1 MRRFGVRIATLVAIS
16 VCSLPV
22 LAGGLKGTVV
32 LPAGFKPPKARH
44 PVHWRVENGVLPI
57 AHPLRDPRTE
67 MIVYLEGGKAPA
79 PDKPQTVVMEINGY
93 RFDPYCVAVLAG
105 GTVEFKNTGR
115 VSHVIYDKQKVMSPG
130 SVRPGES
137 RKQKYHA
144 EGEYELR
151 EEEFPH
157 MRGVVK
163 VLSTPLYVK
172 PDAKGAFA
180 IENVPDGKW
189 TVKLWYRG
197 AILVTT
203 TAEVSD
209 KGAEVVLKVPE
220 PQGAAPAKK

>member
-1 MRRFGVRIATLVAIS
+1 MRGFGVRLATLVAIS
-16 VCSLPV
+16 FCSLPV

-32 LPAGFKPPKARH
+32 LPTGFKPAKQRH

-67 MIVYLEGGKAPA
+67 MIVYLEGGKAPV
-79 PDKPQTVVMEINGY
+79 PEKPQTAVMEVVGY
-93 RFDPYCVAVLAG
+93 RFDPYCVPILAG

-115 VSHVIYDKQKVMSPG
+115 VSHVIYDKQRVMTPG
-130 SVRPGES
+130 SIKPGES

-144 EGEYELR
+144 EGEYEIR

-163 VLSTPLYVK
+163 VLSTPLYAK
-172 PDAKGAFA
+172 PDAKGVFT
-180 IENVPDGKW
+180 IESVPDGKW

-197 AILVTT
+197 TVLVQT
-203 TAEVSD
+203 TAEVGGD
-209 KGAEVVLKVPE
+209 KAGDVVLKVPE
-220 PQGAAPAKK
+220 PPAAPAKK